1 METTTTELKGDVTA
15 ANADCEKVI
24 SILEM
29 IIDDE
34 ATSEEQSY
42 FYNHLEDC
50 ASCFDA
56 HKHQKMLKDF
66 LKLNVKTKDVPVS
79 LISTI
84 KNIVQETV

>member
-15 ANADCEKVI
+15 ASDDCQKII

-34 ATSEEQSY
+34 ATSDDQTY
-42 FYNHLEDC
+42 FYKHLEEC
-50 ASCFDA
+50 ANCFEA
-56 HKHQKMLKDF
+56 HRHQKMLKDF
-66 LKLNVKTKDVPVS
+66 LKLNVKRKDAPAS

-84 KNIVQETV
+84 KKIVQETV

>member
-15 ANADCEKVI
+15 ANADCDKVI

-34 ATSEEQSY
+34 ASGEEQSY
-42 FYNHLEDC
+42 FYNHLEEC
-50 ASCFDA
+50 GSCFDA
-56 HKHQKMLKDF
+56 HRHQKMLKDF
-66 LKLNVKTKDVPVS
+66 LKMNLKSKDVPAS

>member
-15 ANADCEKVI
+15 ANADCNKVI

-34 ATSEEQSY
+34 ATSDDQTY
-42 FYNHLEDC
+42 FYKHLEEC

-66 LKLNVKTKDVPVS
+66 LKLNVKRKDVPTS

-84 KNIVQETV
+84 KKIVQETV

>member
-15 ANADCEKVI
+15 ANTDCEKVI

-29 IIDDE
+29 IIDEE
-34 ATSEEQSY
+34 ASSEEQTY
-42 FYNHLEDC
+42 FFNHLEEC

-56 HKHQKMLKDF
+56 HRHQRMLKDF
-66 LKLNVKTKDVPVS
+66 LKMNVKSKDVPAS

-84 KNIVQETV
+84 KKIVQETV

>member
-1 METTTTELKGDVTA
+1 METTTTEVQGDVAA

-24 SILEM
+24 NILEM
-29 IIDDE
+29 IIDEE
-34 ATSEEQSY
+34 ATSDEQTY
-42 FYNHLEDC
+42 FYQHLEDC

-56 HKHQKMLKDF
+56 HRHQKMLKDF
-66 LKLNVKTKDVPVS
+66 LKMNVKRKDVPAS